1 MTTRQRPLSP
11 HLQVYRPVYTMVL
24 SILHR
29 VTGLALSVGLLLLA
43 AWLLALATGP
53 RAYAATLGVL
63 GSPPGFVVLAGF
75 AAAFCYHLCSG
86 VRHLIS
92 DTGRGLERAAARRS
106 AAALVVATL
115 LLALAAVVAMLRF
128 GGSA

>member
-43 AWLLALATGP
+43 AWLLALSVGP
-53 RAYAATLGVL
+53 RAYALITGVL
-63 GSPPGFVVLAGF
+63 DSRPGFVVLAGL
-75 AAAFCYHLCSG
+75 AAAFCYHLCAG
-86 VRHLIS
+86 IRHLIS
-92 DTGRGLERAAARRS
+92 DTGHGFERAAARRS
-106 AAALVVATL
+106 AAALVVAAL
-115 LLALAAVVAMLRF
+115 LLALAALFAMLRI
-128 GGSA
+128 GGTA